1 MGKTS
6 SSNGTNKLVKVII
19 SLDIVLFMSKFNTF
33 RSPANSRTLKSLES
47 LYNVGV
53 EGRAS
58 RKGYMSIKIKWDNRI
73 IKVRRGSRLISTVI
87 VYMCLLTRLGRS
99 KGSNSWYEEKSNFHL
114 GDSVDLI

>member
-1 MGKTS
+1 LGKTS

-58 RKGYMSIKIKWDNRI
+58 RKG
-73 IKVRRGSRLISTVI
+73 
-87 VYMCLLTRLGRS
+87 
-99 KGSNSWYEEKSNFHL
+99 
-114 GDSVDLI
+114 